1 MTMKKLITQL
11 FLILCLLSFFTV
23 HISADMGPKASLN
36 IEIKNAPNNHYYV
49 ALLTKEE
56 SGPYRWINSENMD
69 VSNDEIK
76 QAQEAL
82 MNYQD
87 KDGYKTLNYVEE
99 CSADNVFSWT
109 YYPPNE
115 FKIAIY
121 NVADKSLKV
130 SDFCKK
136 EAFDAKFTVEYGPT
150 LKVEEIDQTGRNMG
164 LFVLRALFTTV
175 VEVLI
180 GLLFG
185 YREKKQII
193 TIVITN
199 LITQI
204 LLNLFMAIA
213 DVSMGGYAWLILF
226 PIGEGIVWLIEL
238 IVYMIA
244 IKKKPKWLIF
254 IYTTLANGLTF
265 VAGIIWGLMY

>member
-1 MTMKKLITQL
+1 MKKLITQL
-11 FLILCLLSFFTV
+11 IAVLTLLSFFTV
-23 HISADMGPKASLN
+23 PVSADMGPKASLH

-56 SGPYRWINSENMD
+56 SGPNAWISEDNISGSD
-69 VSNDEIK
+69 GEIDS
-76 QAQEAL
+76 AYEAL

-87 KDGYKTLNYVEE
+87 KDGYKALNYVQE
-99 CSADNVFSWT
+99 CSDDNVFSWT

-115 FKIAIY
+115 FKVAIY
-121 NVADKSLKV
+121 NVADKNLKV
-130 SDFCKK
+130 SELCKK

-150 LKVEEIDQTGRNMG
+150 LKVEEIDQTGSNIISF
-164 LFVLRALFTTV
+164 LLRALLTTV
-175 VEVLI
+175 VEVLLA
-180 GLLFG
+180 LLFG
-185 YREKKQII
+185 YREKKYII

-238 IVYMIA
+238 IVYLIV
-244 IKKKPKWLIF
+244 IKKKPKWLIP

-265 VAGIIWGLMY
+265 VAGIIWGLIY

>member
-1 MTMKKLITQL
+1 MKKLFVQLLLSIT
-11 FLILCLLSFFTV
+11 LLSFFAV
-23 HISADMGPKASLN
+23 PVSADMGPKASLT
-36 IEIKNAPNNHYYV
+36 IEIANAPENHYYV

-56 SGPYRWINSENMD
+56 FGPHQWISTENIHVADDEEKTASE
-69 VSNDEIK
+69 
-76 QAQEAL
+76 AF
-82 MNYQD
+82 MNYHD
-87 KDGYKTLNYVEE
+87 IDGYKTLNNVQE
-99 CSADNVFSWT
+99 CSDNNVFSWT
-109 YYPPNE
+109 YYPPSE

-121 NVADKSLKV
+121 NVADGSLKV
-130 SDFCKK
+130 SEALKK
-136 EAFDAKFTVEYGPT
+136 QAFDARFVVEYGPS
-150 LKVEEIDQTGRNMG
+150 LKVEEIDQTASNISKF
-164 LFVLRALFTTV
+164 LLRALITTI
-175 VEVLI
+175 VEVLL

-185 YREKKQII
+185 YREKKHI
-193 TIVITN
+193 IVIVVTN

-213 DVSMGGYAWLILF
+213 DVSMGGYAWLLLF

-265 VAGIIWGLMY
+265 VAGVIWGLIY